1 MSTAPGAGVCGDF
14 FFVHREQSN
23 GLISNAAQRIK
34 SLMLREMKPIL
45 TSVKLS
51 LMKAA

>member
-14 FFVHREQSN
+14 FVHREQSS

-51 LMKAA
+51 LIKAA